1 VTDVLNPSEFGIRT
15 KDLGLRLREHRKHA
29 QLTGKT
35 LADKTL
41 MSQPKISKIES
52 GKVLPTPADVKKIVV
67 ALNLPTKVST
77 RLLEE
82 AAELAESTR
91 AWRTVHRRG
100 LAGAQRE
107 AQFVE
112 QMSENIS
119 FFQPYLIPGLLQY
132 RQYAKG
138 ILLRANFSG
147 QMDIDDAVNVRM
159 ERQDLLHDEHRQFRF
174 VLLQS
179 ALEARYCSN
188 EIMQLQL
195 DQLASFAR
203 LPNVSIGIVD
213 KKTML
218 PQVPLNGFGMFDSTS
233 VVIETLHAETVL
245 NDEASVR
252 LYGEVFESFEAV
264 ASYDSEAIEII
275 EAVRAAL

>member
-1 VTDVLNPSEFGIRT
+1 
-15 KDLGLRLREHRKHA
+15 
-29 QLTGKT
+29 
-35 LADKTL
+35 
-41 MSQPKISKIES
+41 
-52 GKVLPTPADVKKIVV
+52 
-67 ALNLPTKVST
+67 
-77 RLLEE
+77 
-82 AAELAESTR
+82 
-91 AWRTVHRRG
+91 
-100 LAGAQRE
+100 
-107 AQFVE
+107 
-112 QMSENIS
+112 
-119 FFQPYLIPGLLQY
+119 
-132 RQYAKG
+132 
-138 ILLRANFSG
+138 
-147 QMDIDDAVNVRM
+147 M